1 VFNFIKV
8 FQLNQT
14 DFNTY
19 KLKKAVVTISHTS
32 KYLHLDFTFQNQ
44 ARQRQQASQNCHA
57 PMYKSLNLNASLSAA
72 KYSKVMLDTL
82 VRYANGNARLNLN
95 LRHSS

>member
-1 VFNFIKV
+1 MFNFIKV

-57 PMYKSLNLNASLSAA
+57 PMYKSLNASLSAA
-72 KYSKVMLDTL
+72 KYSKLMLDTSE
-82 VRYANGNARLNLN
+82 RYANGNARLNLN